1 MKEDINDFIN
11 YIVIEKKLSINTMK
25 SYQTDLFKYASYLNK
40 TRNVTSSKNIKK
52 SNIISYIEYLSKR
65 KLSPKTI
72 ARNITSIKNFHQYL
86 LTEKRA
92 SNNPSEYIESPKIG
106 RSLPKSLTVEEVNLL
121 LNFEPKNAFQYR
133 NKAMLELLYATGMR
147 VSELVNLKIYDVNL
161 NMGLV
166 KCMGK
171 GSKERLIPI
180 GDFAI
185 ESLLIYYNEYRPS
198 LLKKKTTDYLFLNN
212 HGNKITRQ
220 GFFIMLKK
228 LAKEQGI
235 KKDFS
240 PHTLRHS
247 FATHLVEH
255 GADLRSIQELLG
267 HSDIATTEIY
277 THIGNNLI
285 RKNYEKY
292 HPRSKKE

>member
-198 LLKKKTTDYLFLNN
+198 LLKKTTTDYLFLNN

>member
-40 TRNVTSSKNIKK
+40 TRNITSSKNIKK